1 MTAGE
6 NTELELAIEEPE
18 TQTPKGNFDSLFD
31 DGVGDGVGDGDG
43 AAPTNDLHV
52 YRAGEPKK
60 VIDDGDGGVN
70 ILVLKEI
77 YDSELSVKK
86 RADGFHVVYYEGEP
100 IVEMRGIGYLQTEN
114 GCAPI
119 ENWML

>member
-1 MTAGE
+1 MTASE
-6 NTELELAIEEPE
+6 NAELELAIEEPE
-18 TQTPKGNFDSLFD
+18 ALTPNGSFDSLFAD
-31 DGVGDGVGDGDG
+31 EAEDVENAPP
-43 AAPTNDLHV
+43 AAANNDLYV
-52 YRAGEPKK
+52 YRVGEPKK
-60 VIDDGDGGVN
+60 VIDGGDGGVN

-114 GCAPI
+114 GCAPL

>member
-1 MTAGE
+1 MTAAE
-6 NTELELAIEEPE
+6 NAELELAIEAPEPPAA
-18 TQTPKGNFDSLFD
+18 TGNFDSLFED
-31 DGVGDGVGDGDG
+31 FEGTDEASGQQT
-43 AAPTNDLHV
+43 ATNDLYV

-60 VIDDGDGGVN
+60 LIDDGDGGVN

>member
-18 TQTPKGNFDSLFD
+18 TQTPKGNFDSLFE
-31 DGVGDGVGDGDG
+31 DGVEDGDDVLPP
-43 AAPTNDLHV
+43 APIHDLYI

>member
-6 NTELELAIEEPE
+6 NAELELAIEEPE
-18 TQTPKGNFDSLFD
+18 APAPNGNFDSLFD
-31 DGVGDGVGDGDG
+31 DGVEDGDDTPPS
-43 AAPTNDLHV
+43 APTNDLYV

>member
-1 MTAGE
+1 MTE
-6 NTELELAIEEPE
+6 NPELELAIEEP
-18 TQTPKGNFDSLFD
+18 TAQTPNGNFDGNFDSLF
-31 DGVGDGVGDGDG
+31 GDEDV
-43 AAPTNDLHV
+43 PENLTPNNDLYV

-60 VIDDGDGGVN
+60 VIDNGDGGVN

-100 IVEMRGIGYLQTEN
+100 VVEMRGIGYLQTEN

-119 ENWML
+119 EHWML

>member
-1 MTAGE
+1 MTE
-6 NTELELAIEEPE
+6 TPELELAIEEP
-18 TQTPKGNFDSLFD
+18 TAQPPNGNFDGNFDSLF
-31 DGVGDGVGDGDG
+31 GDGDEDV
-43 AAPTNDLHV
+43 PENLTPSTDLYV

-60 VIDDGDGGVN
+60 TIDDGDGGVN
-70 ILVLKEI
+70 ILVLKDI